1 MPTLDQ
7 RLRRLEQQ
15 AGAQRT
21 PLEITDAVRAQSALE
36 LADWRAQQQAAII
49 AWKAQRPDDRSQ
61 VGHVELT

>member
-36 LADWRAQQQAAII
+36 LAEWRAQQRAAII
-49 AWKAQRPDDRSQ
+49 AWKAQQPADGSHI
-61 VGHVELT
+61 GHVGLT